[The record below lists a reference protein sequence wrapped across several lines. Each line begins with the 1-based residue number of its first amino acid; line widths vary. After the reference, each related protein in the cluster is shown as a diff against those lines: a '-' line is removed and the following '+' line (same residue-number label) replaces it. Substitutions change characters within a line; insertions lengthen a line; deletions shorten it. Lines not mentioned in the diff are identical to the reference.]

1 MYQYPRHALYMHL
14 QYIFVDDF
22 MSMSFFLLDDI
33 LFAATLLVML
43 TT

>member
-22 MSMSFFLLDDI
+22 MSMPIFLLDDI
-33 LFAATLLVML
+33 LFAALLVIL